1 MSLEN
6 LDYNSKEGGPIKE
19 EYFKLKERL
28 EMEDQDLQKL
38 KEIVKDISSQQLQE
52 IQPCHLILRLV
63 V

>member
-28 EMEDQDLQKL
+28 EIGRSGFTKIEGNSKGY
-38 KEIVKDISSQQLQE
+38 
-52 IQPCHLILRLV
+52 
-63 V
+63 